1 MPEWP
6 PRWATGPSISLS
18 GAFSPE
24 SQVITNCPSGIF
36 MSAAHLDS
44 MDWAKAIAS
53 LRSFM
58 HAINIGGAAAA
69 SVETP
74 MALPT
79 TLSIRR
85 PDDWHVHLRDGPM
98 LAACAV
104 HTARQFAR
112 GVIMPN
118 LVPPV
123 TRVAEAAAYRER
135 IRRAVPAEL
144 RFEPL
149 MTCYLTD
156 GADPAELARGKKE
169 GVWLASKLYPAHA
182 TTNSAH
188 GVTSMDAIAR
198 GLEAME
204 KIAMPLLVHG
214 EVTDPEV
221 DIFDR
226 EAVFLDKVLA
236 PLIKRHQGLKV
247 VLEHI
252 TTREGVQ
259 FVEAHPGRLGG
270 TITPHH
276 LSYNRNAIFKGGIR
290 PHFYCLPIAKREE
303 HRLALR
309 RAATSGNPAFF
320 LGTDTAP
327 HTADT
332 KECACGCAGVFNA
345 PVAMQVY
352 AQVFMEENALDK
364 LEAFASLNGPRFYGL
379 PANEERI
386 TLQARPLDAP
396 EQVEVPGG
404 NKSIVV

>member
-1 MPEWP
+1 MTAP
-6 PRWATGPSISLS
+6 P
-18 GAFSPE
+18 
-24 SQVITNCPSGIF
+24 
-36 MSAAHLDS
+36 
-44 MDWAKAIAS
+44 
-53 LRSFM
+53 
-58 HAINIGGAAAA
+58 
-69 SVETP
+69 
-74 MALPT
+74 

-85 PDDWHVHLRDGPM
+85 PDDWHVHLRDGPL

-112 GVIMPN
+112 GIIMPN

-123 TRVAEAAAYRER
+123 TNVAEAAAYRDR
-135 IRRAVPAEL
+135 IRRAVPAGL
-144 RFEPL
+144 AFEPL

-156 GADPAELARGKKE
+156 DADPAELVRGKDE
-169 GVWLASKLYPAHA
+169 GVWVAAKLYPAHA

-188 GVTSMDAIAR
+188 GVTSVQRISKA
-198 GLEAME
+198 LEAME
-204 KIAMPLLVHG
+204 KAGMPLLVHG
-214 EVTDPEV
+214 EVTDSEV

-226 EAVFLDKVLA
+226 EAVFLEKVLA
-236 PLIKRHQGLKV
+236 PLLERHRGLKV

-309 RAATSGNPAFF
+309 RAATSGHPAFF

-352 AQVFMEENALDK
+352 AQVFAEEEALDK
-364 LEAFASLNGPRFYGL
+364 LEAFTSVNGPRFYGL
-379 PANEERI
+379 PINEERI
-386 TLQARPLDAP
+386 TLQVRPLDAP
-396 EQVEVPGG
+396 ERVEVPGG
-404 NKSIVV
+404 NKSIVVFRPDTPVSWSF